1 MVWKLGKKHFLAT
14 IAVISILA
22 AGIFYTMAMSN
33 ATKSVQETVKKLY
46 ELANPGT
53 QAEVL
58 TQAVQGQPASDI
70 EERFARALYKNE
82 RVEDFEFQ
90 QSYFAGRNMPGEVRP
105 DFIVYAGTV
114 YPVQIDGEYAHKS
127 AEQKATD
134 RAKDAQ
140 LDGYLTP
147 MGAAVTQR
155 ISGDL
160 LQTQE
165 DADRLVQEMF

>member
-1 MVWKLGKKHFLAT
+1 MIAT
-14 IAVISILA
+14 
-22 AGIFYTMAMSN
+22 
-33 ATKSVQETVKKLY
+33 ATKPYKYKLPRMAGGLSRAPLNRPKK
-46 ELANPGT
+46 ET

-58 TQAVQGQPASDI
+58 TQAVQGQSASDI

-82 RVEDFEFQ
+82 RVEGFEFQ

-134 RAKDAQ
+134 KAKDEQ

-155 ISGDL
+155 IPGDL

-165 DADRLVQEMF
+165 DADRLVREMF